1 MKSLLKITTTFAAT
15 SALALILIPPVSA
28 REPSAAHPIHDKLS
42 VDPSQ
47 PERTGPLAG
56 YSAIVD
62 KVSPS
67 IVSIMTI
74 SGAPESALSPFS
86 GLNPYSRRGIP
97 QPAPEMRGLGSGVIL
112 TPDGYLV
119 TNNHVVENAR
129 EIRVVLPDSRREYKA
144 DVVGR
149 DPQTDVAVLKIDAEN
164 LPAATL
170 GDSSTLKVG
179 DTVLA
184 IGSPFGLSKTVTS
197 GIASAIGRSD
207 VGIVGYEN
215 FIQTDASINPGNS
228 GGALMDNKG
237 RVIGINTAIFSG
249 TGGNVGIGFAI
260 PVNLVTHIV
269 EQLIDTGEIQ
279 RGYLGVM
286 LGYLTSDVA
295 KALNAPENGVL
306 VNQVLSGTPAFAAGI
321 KDGDVI
327 TALDG
332 TATTELSKLRLE
344 VSNRK
349 PGSIAVFDIVRDGTP
364 TKVSVEIG
372 RLPEEGIAAA
382 GPGAF
387 GSPQVMP
394 STFIDGLQASDLGA
408 SEYREFGIPEDIQ
421 GIVVTRVAPGSKA
434 AEAGL
439 QPGEVITEV
448 ARQKITNLRD
458 AVAAK
463 SAAKNGTLLLRVAN
477 GDGTRFVAVPLI

>member
-1 MKSLLKITTTFAAT
+1 MKALLNITTSAFAT
-15 SALALILIPPVSA
+15 TALAILLISPVSA
-28 REPSAAHPIHDKLS
+28 KAPSGAHPIHERLS

-62 KVSPS
+62 KVAPS

-74 SGAPESALSPFS
+74 SDVPDAGNLPFS
-86 GLNPYSRRGIP
+86 GLNPYGQRGIP

-129 EIRVVLPDSRREYKA
+129 EIRVVLPDNRREYKA
-144 DVVGR
+144 EIVGR

-164 LPAATL
+164 LAAATL

-197 GIASAIGRSD
+197 GIASALGRSD
-207 VGIVGYEN
+207 VGIAGYEN

-237 RVIGINTAIFSG
+237 RVVGINTAIFSG

-269 EQLIDTGEIQ
+269 EQLIDNGAIE

-286 LGYLTSDVA
+286 LGYLSPDVA
-295 KALNAPENGVL
+295 KALNAPDNGVL
-306 VNQVLSGTPAFAAGI
+306 VNQVMSGTPAFAAGMR
-321 KDGDVI
+321 DGDVI

-332 TATTELSKLRLE
+332 VPAVELSKLRLE

-349 PGSIAVFDIVRDGTP
+349 PGSTAVFELIRDSAP
-364 TKVSVEIG
+364 TKVTVEIG
-372 RLPEEGIAAA
+372 RLPEEGIAAVA
-382 GPGAF
+382 PGAF
-387 GSPQVMP
+387 GSRQTTP
-394 STFIDGLQASDLGA
+394 SAFLDGLQASDIGA
-408 SEYREFGIPEDIQ
+408 AEHREFGIPEDIQ
-421 GIVVTRVAPGSKA
+421 GILVTKV
-434 AEAGL
+434 
-439 QPGEVITEV
+439 
-448 ARQKITNLRD
+448 
-458 AVAAK
+458 
-463 SAAKNGTLLLRVAN
+463 
-477 GDGTRFVAVPLI
+477 